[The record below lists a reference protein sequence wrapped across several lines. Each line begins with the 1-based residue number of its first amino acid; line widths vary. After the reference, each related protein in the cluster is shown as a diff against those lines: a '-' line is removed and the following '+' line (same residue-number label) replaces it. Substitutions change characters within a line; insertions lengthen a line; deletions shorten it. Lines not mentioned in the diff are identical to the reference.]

1 LTSAILFSRILLRR
15 RCILDSSLSVYSHC
29 FSICVYIS
37 VVNVRWWVA
46 IVILFIS
53 FKCVLAYCLLT
64 YKYKM
69 YIYSIY
75 YLHNFIQRTLYLL
88 MQNSCFR
95 KHLYKWCSRQW
106 RSIQKKKKKKKV
118 ISSVYFSYFF
128 MSFILP
134 LEVVCVLIC
143 HKVAMVDVKYIQVT
157 QYMIFKCFC
166 TVWMLKNVYILIF
179 HIFKLVYISTDGT
192 HSLLIR

>member
-1 LTSAILFSRILLRR
+1 MYTP
-15 RCILDSSLSVYSHC
+15 CTHC

-37 VVNVRWWVA
+37 VVNVRCWVA

-53 FKCVLAYCLLT
+53 FKCELAYCLLT
-64 YKYKM
+64 YKKKYENI
-69 YIYSIY
+69 YIQYIIY
-75 YLHNFIQRTLYLL
+75 ITSSNRTLYSL

-95 KHLYKWCSRQW
+95 KRLYKWCSRQW
-106 RSIQKKKKKKKV
+106 RSIQKKKKKKV

-143 HKVAMVDVKYIQVT
+143 HKVAMIDVKYIQVT
-157 QYMIFKCFC
+157 QYMLFKGFC
-166 TVWMLKNVYILIF
+166 TVWTIKNVYILIF
-179 HIFKLVYISTDGT
+179 HIFKLVYISTMAQT
-192 HSLLIR
+192 LF